1 MTEDYNLRQRKIYE
15 DYVGYSTNSL
25 MEMMKSEK
33 YAGEVTDVLE
43 DILVERNVI
52 PKKIKQ
58 ENSDLQAI
66 ENKETDEKETEEY
79 ISNELKEKELDVDFY
94 LKQLERSS
102 DKDIAEIITKY
113 ASYQPASV
121 EAALITAESRGTI
134 SSDEKEELFRQIEKG
149 FDEYNRKEEAK
160 AQVKIKK
167 SSIQIN
173 SGFVMV
179 LIGIILTIGTWIHP
193 IGGYSIIFYGL
204 IVSGVFLIYKGFFM
218 SN

>member
-1 MTEDYNLRQRKIYE
+1 
-15 DYVGYSTNSL
+15 
-25 MEMMKSEK
+25 MEMMESEK

-43 DILVERNVI
+43 DILIERNVI
-52 PKKIKQ
+52 PKKNIQ
-58 ENSDLQAI
+58 ENSDSQVI
-66 ENKETDEKETEEY
+66 ENEETDKKEAEEY
-79 ISNELKEKELDVDFY
+79 ISNELKEKELDVNFY
-94 LKQLERSS
+94 LKQLESSS

-134 SSDEKEELFRQIEKG
+134 SSDEKEELLHQIEKG

-179 LIGIILTIGTWIHP
+179 LIGIILTIGTWVHP
-193 IGGYSIIFYGL
+193 IGGYSIIFYGF

>member
-52 PKKIKQ
+52 PKKNIQ
-58 ENSDLQAI
+58 ENSDSQVI
-66 ENKETDEKETEEY
+66 ENEETDKKEAEEY
-79 ISNELKEKELDVDFY
+79 ISNELKEKELDVNFY
-94 LKQLERSS
+94 LKQLESSS

-134 SSDEKEELFRQIEKG
+134 SSDEKEELLHQIEKG

-179 LIGIILTIGTWIHP
+179 LIGIILTIGTWVHP
-193 IGGYSIIFYGL
+193 IGGYSIIFYGF

>member
-66 ENKETDEKETEEY
+66 ENKETDEKETGEY

-94 LKQLERSS
+94 LKQLEHSS

-121 EAALITAESRGTI
+121 EAALITAEKRGTI
-134 SSDEKEELFRQIEKG
+134 SSDEKEKLSSQIEKG